1 MPNLTDFEQLVSVGT
16 ERTVKLSSGSLAVLF
31 SALDLIEKRY
41 QWVGTSEDGTPTS
54 DEEDRIDAYISL
66 AVFEL
71 MKEADMHEIGE
82 PYSNFVST
90 PRDGHL
96 AMDGSTYQIADYP
109 LLIPK
114 IPESWVNLPEGTF
127 FLPDMAARGIVGQ
140 GFTETTE
147 AGLQYPVEVGMRGGD
162 QRVTLAVKNLPA
174 HDHDR
179 NPAGHGERVLHN
191 TTAGTSTFAG
201 SGNRLAVT
209 GLEKT
214 GSTGDGESHQN
225 MQPYLAA
232 YWWMRGK

>member
-1 MPNLTDFEQLVSVGT
+1 MISLPDLLGLVSVGT
-16 ERTVKLSSGSLAVLF
+16 ERTVKLSPDSLAVLF
-31 SALDLIEKRY
+31 SALERVADISVWSGTLPDGGLSLSEVKTIGKLID
-41 QWVGTSEDGTPTS
+41 T
-54 DEEDRIDAYISL
+54 AL
-66 AVFEL
+66 FEL
-71 MKEADMHEIGE
+71 MSEADMHEIGE

-90 PRDGHL
+90 PKEGHL

-114 IPESWVNLPEGTF
+114 IPELWVDVAEGTF

-147 AGLQYPVEVGMRGGD
+147 AGIQYPVETGMRGGD

-174 HDHDR
+174 HDHNR

-191 TTAGTSTFAG
+191 TTIGTSTFAG

-214 GSTGDGESHQN
+214 GSTGDDVSHQN